1 MSHVSGRW
9 LYVHV
14 HVRTIIPSSWKR
26 WLHFAKRRTRSGK
39 RKHSYQR
46 KSKVYQYEPISD
58 FFVFFTDY
66 FKSFRFPTIS
76 IFFLSYP
83 FFTPLKDVATLYTSH
98 LYSVIIFSTTNQSL
112 RISGDRFSSLIFF
125 DDNTMSSFL
134 SFVYLYSVVIL
145 GTINLRIFFLDFRL
159 SLSFSCFFF
168 IFPSISLRYVFYA
181 CIHW

>member
-1 MSHVSGRW
+1 M
-9 LYVHV
+9 LND
-14 HVRTIIPSSWKR
+14 VREAANAS
-26 WLHFAKRRTRSGK
+26 TRICGS
-39 RKHSYQR
+39 R
-46 KSKVYQYEPISD
+46 KSINTNRYLISL
-58 FFVFFTDY
+58 FFFTDY

-83 FFTPLKDVATLYTSH
+83 FFTPLKDVATLYTLH
-98 LYSVIIFSTTNQSL
+98 LYSVVIFSTTNQSL
-112 RISGDRFSSLIFF
+112 RTSGDPFSSLIFF

-181 CIHW
+181 CIH